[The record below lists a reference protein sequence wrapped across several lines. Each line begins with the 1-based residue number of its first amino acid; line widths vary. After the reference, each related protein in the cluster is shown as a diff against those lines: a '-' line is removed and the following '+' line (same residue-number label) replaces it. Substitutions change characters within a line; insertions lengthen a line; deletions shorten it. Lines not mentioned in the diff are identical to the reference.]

1 MSQMLPTHA
10 TDEKGTDRQMLATA
24 TPNELHD
31 QSTRP
36 RVRGRTSVGAS
47 TAAVGGRHR
56 SDGAG
61 APISLAFNALNAFP
75 ALVESR
81 NRLLS
86 ATAGGN
92 LVTADAV
99 CAIESD
105 IALCIA
111 VLRAANTREHGRGH
125 IETAVNAVGL
135 LRPRTIQAL
144 ASRVHTFDFFERVGV
159 WNTAPERFRLHAL
172 ATQRAADRIA
182 TEVNYK
188 HRDRLAIT
196 SLLHDIGKLVLIHA
210 DPGYPSQIHHHSM
223 TPGERARGERAA
235 LGVDHAAIGGTLI
248 RRWGL
253 PASLATAIEEHHN
266 PEADGDAALIR
277 FADMLAHHEQGEP
290 IAPRE
295 LLRSARAIGLGPED
309 VRRLMYELPG
319 SSSQRQLPSD
329 PCPLTGQ
336 ELRVLQ
342 QLGRGRVYKEIAYE
356 LGLSPSTIR
365 THLHNIYRK
374 LSVDNRAQ
382 AVLFATG
389 RGWL

>member
-1 MSQMLPTHA
+1 
-10 TDEKGTDRQMLATA
+10 MLATA
-24 TPNELHD
+24 APNELNN
-31 QSTRP
+31 QSVRP
-36 RVRGRTSVGAS
+36 RVTGRRRVGAS
-47 TAAVGGRHR
+47 RAAAGERHLSHGPGTR
-56 SDGAG
+56 VSH
-61 APISLAFNALNAFP
+61 AFNALDTFP
-75 ALVESR
+75 ALAESR
-81 NRLLS
+81 SRLLS
-86 ATAGGN
+86 ATADGN
-92 LVTADAV
+92 IVTADV
-99 CAIESD
+99 ISAIESD
-105 IALCIA
+105 VALSIA
-111 VLRAANTREHGRGH
+111 VLRLANTREHGCGR
-125 IETAVNAVGL
+125 IETAVSAIGL

-159 WNTAPERFRLHAL
+159 WDTAPERFRLHAL

-182 TEVNYK
+182 TEVDYK

-210 DPGYPSQIHHHSM
+210 YPGYPSHIHHHSM
-223 TPGERARGERAA
+223 TPGERARGERAE
-235 LGVDHAAIGGTLI
+235 LGVDHAAIGGVLI

-253 PASLATAIEEHHN
+253 PVSLATAIEEHHN
-266 PEADGDAALIR
+266 PEADGEAALIR
-277 FADMLAHHEQGEP
+277 LADMLATHEQGMP

-295 LLRSARAIGLGPED
+295 LLRSALAVGLGPQD
-309 VRRLMYELPG
+309 LRSLMYELPG
-319 SSSQRQLPSD
+319 ASSQRQLPTE

-342 QLGRGRVYKEIAYE
+342 QLGKGRVYKEIAHE

-374 LSVDNRAQ
+374 LGVANRAQ